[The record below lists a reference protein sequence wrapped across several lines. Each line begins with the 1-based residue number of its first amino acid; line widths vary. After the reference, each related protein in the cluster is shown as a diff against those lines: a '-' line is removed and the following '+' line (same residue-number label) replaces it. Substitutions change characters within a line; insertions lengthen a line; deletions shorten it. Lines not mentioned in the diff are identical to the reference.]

1 MLASLITLCLGEMKF
16 NVFGCYGNH
25 TSVYVCVEKVVQ
37 ELKERRYVFDVG
49 IQERMMTS
57 IYASLA
63 LSEERKVMPTTTE
76 SWLSPH
82 YLPFRP
88 DLSRPA
94 VSDD

>member
-1 MLASLITLCLGEMKF
+1 MKF
-16 NVFGCYGNH
+16 NVSVV
-25 TSVYVCVEKVVQ
+25 TATTPRVYVCVEKVVQ

-49 IQERMMTS
+49 AQERMMTS
-57 IYASLA
+57 LYASLA

-88 DLSRPA
+88 DLSRSA